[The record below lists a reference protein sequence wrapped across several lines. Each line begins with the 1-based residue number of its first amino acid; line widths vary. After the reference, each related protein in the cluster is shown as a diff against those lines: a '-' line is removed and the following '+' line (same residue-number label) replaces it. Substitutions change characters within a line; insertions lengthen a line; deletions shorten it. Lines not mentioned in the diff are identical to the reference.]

1 MCMCGD
7 SECPSCGVA
16 QGTKA
21 APRKGQAKRV
31 YVVYRHGSNA
41 ANQSGLQKM
50 VVGAIEASNA
60 DSACYLMQDRAT
72 CFNNQYL
79 SAKAWN
85 SASRADCL
93 SASLVEIYRNRTTFS
108 ADCQTAFE
116 ANAIPVC
123 SVGES
128 E

>member
-7 SECPSCGVA
+7 SECPSCGAA

-21 APRKGQAKRV
+21 APRKVQAKRV
-31 YVVYRHGSNA
+31 YVVYRHGSNS
-41 ANQSGLQKM
+41 ANQPMTQKM
-50 VVGAIEASNA
+50 VVGAIEASNS
-60 DSACYLMQDRAT
+60 DSACYLMQDRVT

-79 SAKAWN
+79 SARAWN

-93 SASLVEIYRNRTTFS
+93 DASLIEISNRRPSFA

-116 ANAIPVC
+116 SA
-123 SVGES
+123 GKQ
-128 E
+128 